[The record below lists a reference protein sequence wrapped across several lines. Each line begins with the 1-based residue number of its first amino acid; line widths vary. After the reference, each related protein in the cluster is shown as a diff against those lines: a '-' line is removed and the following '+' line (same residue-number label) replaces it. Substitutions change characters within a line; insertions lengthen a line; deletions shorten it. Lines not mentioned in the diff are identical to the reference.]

1 MDQQLKDFITWE
13 EERLQVFYNERDKK
27 TLVMQRMCK
36 LAEETGE
43 LSSEVLKSINIQRKE
58 KLIDNNVEKLADE
71 CADVIITTL
80 LLAEVMG
87 IDVGKAI
94 NEGIEKRKSRNY

>member
-1 MDQQLKDFITWE
+1 
-13 EERLQVFYNERDKK
+13 
-27 TLVMQRMCK
+27 CK

-58 KLIDNNVEKLADE
+58 KLVHNNVEKLADE

-87 IDVGKAI
+87 IDIGKAI